1 MMTRDGV
8 FYNLDVSDYR
18 VDIGELTFVFS
29 SALHMRKFIDRLNEN
44 RDIINYSLNRRF
56 KMKVDASL
64 IADIVLY
71 SKIETRGF
79 LIECKDGKYTCLS
92 EIVCGDMSTSRSK

>member
-8 FYNLDVSDYR
+8 FYNLEMSDYR

-29 SALHMRKFIDRLNEN
+29 SALHMRKFIDRMNEN

-64 IADIVLY
+64 LADIVLY

-79 LIECKDGKYTCLS
+79 LIECKDGKYTCLN
-92 EIVCGDMSTSRSK
+92 EITCAGMKATRNG